1 MVSVDPLGG
10 AARILF
16 LVSSATVALI
26 SVSYLK
32 RERLRH
38 GEYFPLL
45 LLATVGMSLMA
56 VSADLIMTF
65 LGLEILSISSYVL
78 AGYRRGDPRSN
89 ESALKYF
96 LLGAFS
102 TAFMLYGIALLYGAA
117 GSTKYSAIAEAAA
130 RGQAETATF
139 LLGLGLLLVGFGFK
153 AALAPLHVWTPDVYQ
168 GAPVPITA
176 HLAVGSKAAVLITL
190 LRLLHQVFPAS
201 ADQWQTLLWIASAA
215 TMIIGNVAALTQ
227 TDVKRL
233 LAYSSI
239 AHAGYILLGV
249 IANSPRGA
257 QGVVFYLA
265 AYSLMTLGAF
275 AVVQVFGRREER
287 FTRIDDYR
295 GIGYRH
301 PLLSVS
307 LSIFLL
313 SLIGIPPMAGFYGKL
328 FLFSAAV
335 EADLVVLVILAVLTS
350 AVALYYYLQ
359 IIVLMFMKAAIRPP
373 EAVPVPLAAR
383 VVILLMAA
391 GTLYLG
397 GLSGAGSIDCRGG
410 GRVVKQAKA
419 KLEGEIRKLERELRE
434 ELPAALKKALQLG
447 DLRENAEYQ
456 TAKERQSY
464 VQARLG
470 HLKQRLAKLS
480 LINLSKIPRDRIS
493 YGSTVVL
500 FDLDTEDEVTYR
512 LVTSEESDVK
522 AGKIS
527 TTSPIGRS
535 LMNREEGDEVQI
547 RTPGGTK
554 HYEIVKL
561 TTIHDE
567 DQ

>member
-1 MVSVDPLGG
+1 MPLNFSILLPEILLAVGGILLMLAIPVLPSRQQVRLGYAASLILAAALVTALLQWGELGPAFFGMVSMDALGG

-16 LVSSATVALI
+16 LVSSAAVALI

-45 LLATVGMSLMA
+45 LMATVGMSLMA

-117 GSTKYSAIAEAAA
+117 GSTKYAAIAEAASQ
-130 RGQAETATF
+130 GQAGTATF

-168 GAPVPITA
+168 GAPVPVTA

-190 LRLLHQVFPAS
+190 LRLLHQVFPAA
-201 ADQWQTLLWIASAA
+201 ADQWQTLLWIACAA
-215 TMIIGNVAALTQ
+215 TMIIGNVAALIQ

-249 IANSPRGA
+249 IANSPRGS
-257 QGVVFYLA
+257 QGVLFYLA
-265 AYSLMTLGAF
+265 AYTLMTLGAF
-275 AVVQVFGRREER
+275 AVVQVFARRDEQ
-287 FTRIDDYR
+287 FTKLEDYR
-295 GIGYRH
+295 GIGFRH

-307 LSIFLL
+307 LTIFLL
-313 SLIGIPPMAGFYGKL
+313 SLIGIPPTAGFYGKL

-335 EADLVVLVILAVLTS
+335 EADLTALVILAVLAS
-350 AVALYYYLQ
+350 AVGLYYYLQ
-359 IIVLMFMKAAIRPP
+359 IIVLMFMKEAATPP
-373 EAVPVPLAAR
+373 EPVPIPLAAR
-383 VVILLMAA
+383 IVIIVMAA

-397 GLSGAGSIDCRGG
+397 IYPAQVLSIAGEAAGL
-410 GRVVKQAKA
+410 
-419 KLEGEIRKLERELRE
+419 
-434 ELPAALKKALQLG
+434 
-447 DLRENAEYQ
+447 
-456 TAKERQSY
+456 
-464 VQARLG
+464 
-470 HLKQRLAKLS
+470 
-480 LINLSKIPRDRIS
+480 
-493 YGSTVVL
+493 
-500 FDLDTEDEVTYR
+500 
-512 LVTSEESDVK
+512 
-522 AGKIS
+522 
-527 TTSPIGRS
+527 
-535 LMNREEGDEVQI
+535 
-547 RTPGGTK
+547 
-554 HYEIVKL
+554 
-561 TTIHDE
+561 
-567 DQ
+567 

>member
-1 MVSVDPLGG
+1 MSLNTIALLPEILLAVAGILLMLAIPVLPSRHQVRLGYAASLILAAALVVALLQWGDHGPAFFGMVSMDPLGG
-10 AARILF
+10 GARILF

-32 RERLRH
+32 REQLRH

-45 LLATVGMSLMA
+45 LMATVGMSLMA

-102 TAFMLYGIALLYGAA
+102 TAFMLYGIALLYGAT
-117 GSTKYSAIAEAAA
+117 GSTKYSRIAESATQ
-130 RGQAETATF
+130 GQADQATF
-139 LLGLGLLLVGFGFK
+139 LVGLGLLLVGFGFK

-168 GAPVPITA
+168 GAPIPITA

-190 LRLLHQVFPAS
+190 LRLLHQVFPES
-201 ADQWQTLLWIASAA
+201 ADQWQYLLWIASAA

-257 QGVVFYLA
+257 QGVLFYLA

-275 AVVQVFGRREER
+275 AVVQVFSRRDEQ
-287 FTRIDDYR
+287 FTSLEDYR

-307 LSIFLL
+307 LTIFLL
-313 SLIGIPPMAGFYGKL
+313 SLIGIPPTAGFYGKL

-335 EADLVVLVILAVLTS
+335 EADLIALVILAVLAS
-350 AVALYYYLQ
+350 AVGLYYYLQ
-359 IIVLMFMKAAIRPP
+359 LIVLMFMKEASSPP
-373 EAVPVPLAAR
+373 EPVPIPLAAR
-383 VVILLMAA
+383 IVILLMAA

-397 GLSGAGSIDCRGG
+397 VYPAQVLSIAGEAAGL
-410 GRVVKQAKA
+410 
-419 KLEGEIRKLERELRE
+419 
-434 ELPAALKKALQLG
+434 
-447 DLRENAEYQ
+447 
-456 TAKERQSY
+456 
-464 VQARLG
+464 
-470 HLKQRLAKLS
+470 
-480 LINLSKIPRDRIS
+480 
-493 YGSTVVL
+493 
-500 FDLDTEDEVTYR
+500 
-512 LVTSEESDVK
+512 
-522 AGKIS
+522 
-527 TTSPIGRS
+527 
-535 LMNREEGDEVQI
+535 
-547 RTPGGTK
+547 
-554 HYEIVKL
+554 
-561 TTIHDE
+561 
-567 DQ
+567 

>member
-1 MVSVDPLGG
+1 M
-10 AARILF
+10 
-16 LVSSATVALI
+16 
-26 SVSYLK
+26 
-32 RERLRH
+32 
-38 GEYFPLL
+38 
-45 LLATVGMSLMA
+45 
-56 VSADLIMTF
+56 
-65 LGLEILSISSYVL
+65 
-78 AGYRRGDPRSN
+78 
-89 ESALKYF
+89 
-96 LLGAFS
+96 
-102 TAFMLYGIALLYGAA
+102 
-117 GSTKYSAIAEAAA
+117 
-130 RGQAETATF
+130 
-139 LLGLGLLLVGFGFK
+139 
-153 AALAPLHVWTPDVYQ
+153 
-168 GAPVPITA
+168 
-176 HLAVGSKAAVLITL
+176 GSKAAVLITL

-287 FTRIDDYR
+287 FTRIEDYR

-359 IIVLMFMKAAIRPP
+359 IIVLMFMTAATRPP

-397 GLSGAGSIDCRGG
+397 IYPAQVLSIAGEAAGL
-410 GRVVKQAKA
+410 
-419 KLEGEIRKLERELRE
+419 
-434 ELPAALKKALQLG
+434 
-447 DLRENAEYQ
+447 
-456 TAKERQSY
+456 
-464 VQARLG
+464 
-470 HLKQRLAKLS
+470 
-480 LINLSKIPRDRIS
+480 
-493 YGSTVVL
+493 
-500 FDLDTEDEVTYR
+500 
-512 LVTSEESDVK
+512 
-522 AGKIS
+522 
-527 TTSPIGRS
+527 
-535 LMNREEGDEVQI
+535 
-547 RTPGGTK
+547 
-554 HYEIVKL
+554 
-561 TTIHDE
+561 
-567 DQ
+567 

>member
-1 MVSVDPLGG
+1 MPLNTSALLPEIILAVAGILLMLAIPVLPSRRQNRLGYAASLILAAALGVVVFQWGHHGPAFFGMASVDALGG
-10 AARILF
+10 AGRILF
-16 LVSSATVALI
+16 LVSSAAVALI

-32 RERLRH
+32 REQLRH

-45 LLATVGMSLMA
+45 LLGTVGMSLMA

-89 ESALKYF
+89 ESAIKYF

-102 TAFMLYGIALLYGAA
+102 TAFMLYGIALLYGAT
-117 GSTKYSAIAEAAA
+117 GSTQYSAIAEAAA
-130 RGQAETATF
+130 QGQAATATF

-201 ADQWQTLLWIASAA
+201 ADQWQTLLWIAGAA
-215 TMIIGNVAALTQ
+215 TMIIGNVAALAQ

-257 QGVVFYLA
+257 QGVIFYLA
-265 AYSLMTLGAF
+265 AYSVMTLGAF
-275 AVVQVFGRREER
+275 AVVQVFSRPKEQ
-287 FTRIDDYR
+287 FTRIEDYR
-295 GIGYRH
+295 GIGYRN

-313 SLIGIPPMAGFYGKL
+313 SLIGIPPTAGFYGKL

-335 EADLVVLVILAVLTS
+335 EADMVALVILAVLTS
-350 AVALYYYLQ
+350 AVGLYYYLQ
-359 IIVLMFMKAAIRPP
+359 LIVLMFMKEASSPL
-373 EAVPVPLAAR
+373 EAVPVPVAVR

-397 GLSGAGSIDCRGG
+397 VYPAQVLSIAGEAAGL
-410 GRVVKQAKA
+410 
-419 KLEGEIRKLERELRE
+419 
-434 ELPAALKKALQLG
+434 
-447 DLRENAEYQ
+447 
-456 TAKERQSY
+456 
-464 VQARLG
+464 
-470 HLKQRLAKLS
+470 
-480 LINLSKIPRDRIS
+480 
-493 YGSTVVL
+493 
-500 FDLDTEDEVTYR
+500 
-512 LVTSEESDVK
+512 
-522 AGKIS
+522 
-527 TTSPIGRS
+527 
-535 LMNREEGDEVQI
+535 
-547 RTPGGTK
+547 
-554 HYEIVKL
+554 
-561 TTIHDE
+561 
-567 DQ
+567 

>member
-1 MVSVDPLGG
+1 MPLNYSVLLPEILLAVAGILLMLAIPVLPSRQQVRLGYAASLILAAALVTALLQWGDQGPAFFGMVSMDALGG

-16 LVSSATVALI
+16 LVSSAAVALI
-26 SVSYLK
+26 SVSYLE

-45 LLATVGMSLMA
+45 LMATVGMSLMA

-117 GSTKYSAIAEAAA
+117 GSTKYAAIAEAAA
-130 RGQAETATF
+130 QGQAGTATF

-168 GAPVPITA
+168 GAPVPVTA

-190 LRLLHQVFPAS
+190 LRLLHQVFPAA
-201 ADQWQTLLWIASAA
+201 ADQWQTLLWIACAA
-215 TMIIGNVAALTQ
+215 TMIIGNVAALIQ

-249 IANSPRGA
+249 IANSPRGS
-257 QGVVFYLA
+257 QGVLFYLA

-275 AVVQVFGRREER
+275 AVVQVFARRDEQ
-287 FTRIDDYR
+287 FTKLEDYR

-307 LSIFLL
+307 LTIFLL
-313 SLIGIPPMAGFYGKL
+313 SLIGIPPTAGFYGKL

-335 EADLVVLVILAVLTS
+335 EADLAALVILAVLAS
-350 AVALYYYLQ
+350 AVGLYYYLQ
-359 IIVLMFMKAAIRPP
+359 IIVLMFMKEASTPP
-373 EAVPVPLAAR
+373 ESVPIPLAAR
-383 VVILLMAA
+383 IVILVMAA

-397 GLSGAGSIDCRGG
+397 VYPAQILSITGEAAGL
-410 GRVVKQAKA
+410 
-419 KLEGEIRKLERELRE
+419 
-434 ELPAALKKALQLG
+434 
-447 DLRENAEYQ
+447 
-456 TAKERQSY
+456 
-464 VQARLG
+464 
-470 HLKQRLAKLS
+470 
-480 LINLSKIPRDRIS
+480 
-493 YGSTVVL
+493 
-500 FDLDTEDEVTYR
+500 
-512 LVTSEESDVK
+512 
-522 AGKIS
+522 
-527 TTSPIGRS
+527 
-535 LMNREEGDEVQI
+535 
-547 RTPGGTK
+547 
-554 HYEIVKL
+554 
-561 TTIHDE
+561 
-567 DQ
+567 

>member
-1 MVSVDPLGG
+1 MPLNYSALLPEILLAVAGVLLMLAIPVLPSRQQVRLGYAASLILAAALVVVLFQWGGRGPAFFGMVSMDPLGG

-16 LVSSATVALI
+16 LVSSATVSLI

-32 RERLRH
+32 REKLRH

-45 LLATVGMSLMA
+45 VMATVGMSLMA

-65 LGLEILSISSYVL
+65 IGLEILSISSYVL
-78 AGYRRGDPRSN
+78 AGYRRGDPKSN
-89 ESALKYF
+89 ESAIKYF

-102 TAFMLYGIALLYGAA
+102 TAFMLYGIALLYGAT
-117 GSTKYSAIAEAAA
+117 GSTRYSAIAQAAT
-130 RGQAETATF
+130 QAPEEPATF

-201 ADQWQTLLWIASAA
+201 AEQWQYLLWIASAA

-257 QGVVFYLA
+257 QGVLFYLA

-275 AVVQVFGRREER
+275 AVVQVFSRRDEQ
-287 FTRIDDYR
+287 FTKLEDYR

-307 LSIFLL
+307 LTIFLL
-313 SLIGIPPMAGFYGKL
+313 SLIGIPPTAGFYGKL

-335 EADLVVLVILAVLTS
+335 EEDLVALVILAVLAS
-350 AVALYYYLQ
+350 AVGLYYYLQ
-359 IIVLMFMKAAIRPP
+359 IIVLMFMKEATSPP
-373 EAVPVPLAAR
+373 EPVPIPLAAR
-383 VVILLMAA
+383 IVILLMAA

-397 GLSGAGSIDCRGG
+397 VYPAQILAIAGEAAGL
-410 GRVVKQAKA
+410 
-419 KLEGEIRKLERELRE
+419 
-434 ELPAALKKALQLG
+434 
-447 DLRENAEYQ
+447 
-456 TAKERQSY
+456 
-464 VQARLG
+464 
-470 HLKQRLAKLS
+470 
-480 LINLSKIPRDRIS
+480 
-493 YGSTVVL
+493 
-500 FDLDTEDEVTYR
+500 
-512 LVTSEESDVK
+512 
-522 AGKIS
+522 
-527 TTSPIGRS
+527 
-535 LMNREEGDEVQI
+535 
-547 RTPGGTK
+547 
-554 HYEIVKL
+554 
-561 TTIHDE
+561 
-567 DQ
+567 